1 MTANLFALKMSP
13 NTRRSEA
20 PNAIRSP
27 PPVRTSTGSARPTT
41 PPLVGHRRDRRCRA
55 AEPPDTAASPGTA
68 PAPLHADPL

>member
-13 NTRRSEA
+13 NTKRSEA

-27 PPVRTSTGSARPTT
+27 LPVRTSTGSARPT

-55 AEPPDTAASPGTA
+55 AEPPDPAAGPGTA